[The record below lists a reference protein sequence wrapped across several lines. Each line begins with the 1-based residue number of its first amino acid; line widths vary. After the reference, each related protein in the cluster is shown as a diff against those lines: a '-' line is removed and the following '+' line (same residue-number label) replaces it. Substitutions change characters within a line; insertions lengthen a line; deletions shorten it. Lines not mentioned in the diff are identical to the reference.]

1 MTHEPIVNVTPR
13 HRKFVKGLIAGKS
26 PSAAAIS
33 AGYTEGGYG
42 SHLMKQPAVQS
53 ILVAEMEKQGL
64 TDSVL
69 VRKLRDG
76 LNAQTV
82 PRREGGQRYDDQFV
96 RKQFLDIIF
105 KVRGDYAPERTE
117 STEKKIV
124 LIMDGRMQKALKDTG
139 KLTLTEA
146 EVLEAE
152 VVDELETDCAGEIP
166 EPSVVDRSVPER
178 SLLPVPNSAGDS

>member
-64 TDSVL
+64 TDSIL

-152 VVDELETDCAGEIP
+152 VVDELEADSSGEIS
-166 EPSVVDRSVPER
+166 ESAVVDRSVLER
-178 SLLPVPNSAGDS
+178 PLLSLPNGSGDT

>member
-1 MTHEPIVNVTPR
+1 
-13 HRKFVKGLIAGKS
+13 
-26 PSAAAIS
+26 
-33 AGYTEGGYG
+33 
-42 SHLMKQPAVQS
+42 MKQPAVQS

-64 TDSVL
+64 TDSIL

-124 LIMDGRMQKALKDTG
+124 LIMNGRMIDALKDSG
-139 KLTLTEA
+139 KLTEA
-146 EVLEAE
+146 E
-152 VVDELETDCAGEIP
+152 GEILEGEIIDDASTECEVLP
-166 EPSVVDRSVPER
+166 AGHEHPGGEIR
-178 SLLPVPNSAGDS
+178 SLQEIERPEGSE